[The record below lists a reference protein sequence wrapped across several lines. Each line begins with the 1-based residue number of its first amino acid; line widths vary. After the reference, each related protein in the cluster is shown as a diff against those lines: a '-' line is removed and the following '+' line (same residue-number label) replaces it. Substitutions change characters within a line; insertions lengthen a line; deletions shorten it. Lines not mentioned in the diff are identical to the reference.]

1 MWSFGILIWEMYSL
15 GKVPYGDMP
24 GSEAS
29 KLVEKGF
36 RLQKPD
42 LCSDATYEIMSSCW
56 NISCRLRPRFL
67 FLAKFFSGTKPVYE
81 NCFLHGEIESENN
94 SSELSGTTYV

>member
-1 MWSFGILIWEMYSL
+1 MYSL
-15 GKVPYGDMP
+15 GKVPYGEMP

-42 LCSDATYEIMSSCW
+42 LCSDASYEIMSSCW
-56 NISCRLRPRFL
+56 NISSRLRPHFS
-67 FLAKFFSGTKPVYE
+67 FLALFFSGTKPVYE
-81 NCFLHGEIESENN
+81 NCCLHVENESENN
-94 SSELSGTTYV
+94 SIEQSGTTYV

>member
-1 MWSFGILIWEMYSL
+1 MYSL

-29 KLVEKGF
+29 KLVEKGR
-36 RLQKPD
+36 RLQKPE
-42 LCSDATYEIMSSCW
+42 LCSDETYEIMSSCW
-56 NISCRLRPRFL
+56 NISSRLRPRFQ

-81 NCFLHGEIESENN
+81 NCFLHGENESENS